1 MKKILKQSLMLC
13 IIFILLCGL
22 IYPLA
27 VTAIG
32 QLLFKKQ
39 ADGSILTYNGKKIGS
54 SLIGQDFTDER
65 FFHGR
70 VSSINYNTYTKADTV
85 KDSSGKVKYEGVTSG
100 SSNLAPSN
108 KALENRIEHDM
119 SVFLKNHPGIIK
131 DEIPEDLIT
140 NSGSGL
146 DPEISIQAAKIQEP
160 LISEKT
166 GISVEELSSIVKKCT
181 RAKSF
186 GMFGEPGVN
195 VLKVNVE
202 IAKKLNIK

>member
-13 IIFILLCGL
+13 LIFVLLCGL

-32 QLLFKKQ
+32 QLLFNKQ
-39 ADGSILTYNGKKIGS
+39 ANGSILTYNGRKIGS
-54 SLIGQDFTDER
+54 SLIGQDFADER

-70 VSSINYNTYTKADTV
+70 ISSINYNTYTKADTV
-85 KDSSGKVKYEGVTSG
+85 KDESGKVKYEGVTSG
-100 SSNLAPSN
+100 SSNLATTN
-108 KALENRIEHDM
+108 KALEVRIEKDM
-119 SVFLKNHPGIIK
+119 GAFLKSHPGIK
-131 DEIPEDLIT
+131 KNEIPEDLIT

-146 DPEISIQAAKIQEP
+146 DPEISIQAAVIQEP

-166 GISVEELSSIVKKCT
+166 GISIEELSIIVKKCT

-186 GMFGEPGVN
+186 GLFGEPGVN
-195 VLKVNVE
+195 VLKANIE
-202 IAKKLNIK
+202 IAKKLDIK